1 MEGAIANNYN
11 APLDEVLA
19 TLNEWRTRYGQRR

>member
-1 MEGAIANNYN
+1 MEGAIANGYN

-19 TLNEWRTRYGQRR
+19 ALNEWRARYSRTA